1 MNLLGKQA
9 QKLGR
14 ASSSRQDFPFA
25 VFCLP
30 FQQDEMCLHKFA
42 ELLSLQDVGSR
53 LHKDPRGGSG

>member
-30 FQQDEMCLHKFA
+30 FQQDEICLHKFA
-42 ELLSLQDVGSR
+42 ELLSLQDVG
-53 LHKDPRGGSG
+53 